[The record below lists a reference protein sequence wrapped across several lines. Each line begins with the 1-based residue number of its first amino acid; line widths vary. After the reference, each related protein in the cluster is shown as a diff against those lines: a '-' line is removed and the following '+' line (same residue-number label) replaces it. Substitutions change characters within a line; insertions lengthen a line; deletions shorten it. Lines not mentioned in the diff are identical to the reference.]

1 MNSESNDENIENSQI
16 DDEAGYAIENE
27 DCMNSESNNE
37 NTENSQI
44 DDEDDEDPAD
54 SGSDNA
60 DLMED
65 TNDEEDPE
73 IDDANSVEDEEEEE
87 ELDNHETESRAV
99 NQEKKRKKVTD
110 ELIEAPKKK
119 KKHES
124 NLYKQPTVE
133 ELSQLR
139 ETENL
144 FHSNL
149 FRLQIE
155 EVLNETKLKNKYKAL
170 FEIWFE
176 KLKAAIESIKETEE
190 VPVSNTFKLCDTK

>member
-1 MNSESNDENIENSQI
+1 MNSESDNESIENSQI
-16 DDEAGYAIENE
+16 DDEDNE
-27 DCMNSESNNE
+27 DS
-37 NTENSQI
+37 
-44 DDEDDEDPAD
+44 AD
-54 SGSDNA
+54 SGSDNT

-73 IDDANSVEDEEEEE
+73 INDANSVEDGEEEE
-87 ELDNHETESRAV
+87 ELDSYETESRAV

-119 KKHES
+119 KKHEN

-155 EVLNETKLKNKYKAL
+155 EVLNETRLKNKYKVL

-176 KLKAAIESIKETEE
+176 KLKAAIESIEETEE
-190 VPVSNTFKLCDTK
+190 VPVSNTF